1 METNMDMNKIEQLSK
16 LLENYDPSLLNYTDY
31 IGLDSVN
38 SFQDLYNLLVENNAF
53 KSNITD
59 YNRAMEYLAKH
70 DPTLKACIDIVDI
83 SKQLISTNTD
93 YIDSIY
99 LANILA
105 ETNSKNN
112 FYTSVRPKFD
122 ELFPDL

>member
-1 METNMDMNKIEQLSK
+1 MDMNKIEQLSK

-59 YNRAMEYLAKH
+59 YDKAMKYLAKH
-70 DPTLKACIDIVDI
+70 DPSLRMCIGIIDI
-83 SKQLISTNTD
+83 SEQLKSTNIE
-93 YIDSIY
+93 YIDSII

-105 ETNSKNN
+105 EINNGNN
-112 FYTSVRPKFD
+112 FYDLVEPKFKK
-122 ELFPDL
+122 LFTDL

>member
-1 METNMDMNKIEQLSK
+1 MDMNKIEQLSK

-59 YNRAMEYLAKH
+59 YDKAMKYLAKH
-70 DPTLKACIDIVDI
+70 DPSLRMCIGIIDI
-83 SKQLISTNTD
+83 SEQLKSTNIE
-93 YIDSIY
+93 YIDSII

-105 ETNSKNN
+105 EINNGNN
-112 FYTSVRPKFD
+112 FYDLVEPKFKK
-122 ELFPDL
+122 LFPDL

>member
-1 METNMDMNKIEQLSK
+1 MDMNKIEQLSK

-59 YNRAMEYLAKH
+59 YDKAMKYLAKH
-70 DPTLKACIDIVDI
+70 DPSLRMCIGIIDIYGTI
-83 SKQLISTNTD
+83 KK
-93 YIDSIY
+93 Y
-99 LANILA
+99 
-105 ETNSKNN
+105 
-112 FYTSVRPKFD
+112 
-122 ELFPDL
+122 